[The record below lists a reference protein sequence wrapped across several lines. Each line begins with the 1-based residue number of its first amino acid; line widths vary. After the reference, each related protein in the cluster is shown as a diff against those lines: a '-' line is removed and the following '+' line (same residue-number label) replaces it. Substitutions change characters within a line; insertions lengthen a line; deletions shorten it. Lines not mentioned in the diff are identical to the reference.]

1 MHDPKQ
7 TDPPPYRALMTFLTA
22 ARSGQMS
29 KAAQR
34 FSISPS
40 AVSHQIRTLEDWI
53 GAPLFKTA
61 GRRADLTP
69 IGKVLLD
76 GGIGAADQLDG
87 VAHAVRRSAQP
98 GRITISAPPAFA
110 SFRLVAAIAECRR
123 AMPGIDLDLRLSPF
137 DAPVEDDAVDIAIRF
152 LEGEPA
158 GNRLSRRLGVEGW
171 AAVCGPALFQQLNE
185 PKSIDDIEAATFLH
199 EDVFNFWPGSFA
211 ALGKP
216 VPAGA
221 VFVPLGD
228 ALSVLSAV
236 LAGGGIGLLPREVTR
251 DLWRRG
257 ALVRIYGA
265 DVEPDAAYRAFVP
278 QGGAAKPDTMRVLD
292 HIAAHLEHG

>member
-1 MHDPKQ
+1 MNDPTQ
-7 TDPPPYRALMTFLTA
+7 TDPPPYRALMIFLTA
-22 ARSGQMS
+22 ARSGRMS
-29 KAAQR
+29 EAAQR

-53 GAPLFKTA
+53 GAPLFMTA

-110 SFRLVAAIAECRR
+110 SFRLVAAIAESRR

-137 DAPVEDDAVDIAIRF
+137 DAPVEDNAVDIAIRF
-152 LEGEPA
+152 LQGEPPKD
-158 GNRLSRRLGVEGW
+158 RLSRQLGVEGW
-171 AAVCGPALFQQLNE
+171 SAVCGPSLYRELNE
-185 PKSIDDIEAATFLH
+185 PKSIDEIEAATFLH
-199 EDVFNFWPGSFA
+199 EDVFNFWPRIFKGHS
-211 ALGKP
+211 KP

-221 VFVPLGD
+221 IFVPIGD

-257 ALVRIYGA
+257 ALIRIYGA
-265 DVEPDAAYRAFVP
+265 DVEPDAAFRAFVT
-278 QGGAAKPDTMRVLD
+278 QGGATKPDTERVLD
-292 HIAAHLEHG
+292 HITAHLEHG